1 MSYTP
6 EKQKPA
12 SGPVPDATHRASALR
27 GHSNPLDALLQR
39 LDGVQKSGNGYRARC
54 PACGGRSRKLSVSEA
69 DNGAVLLHCFA
80 SCDALNVMQAVGMTL
95 ADLFPVRLAPQTEQE
110 RRSALRSARLSQW
123 GAALEVLVVEALIV
137 VIAARQLARWQY
149 LSEEDDQ
156 RLAVACDR
164 LEQAWKT
171 LRGMRP

>member
-1 MSYTP
+1 MSHTP
-6 EKQKPA
+6 EKRNPA
-12 SGPVPDATHRASALR
+12 GGPGFGTTHRASALQS
-27 GHSNPLDALLQR
+27 HSSPLDALLQR
-39 LDGVQKSGNGYRARC
+39 LDGVQKSGTGYRARC
-54 PACGGRSRKLSVSEA
+54 PACGGRSRKLSVSEI

-80 SCDALNVMQAVGMTL
+80 GCGALSVVQAVGLTL
-95 ADLFPVRLAPQTEQE
+95 ADLFPIRLAPQTDQE
-110 RRSALRSARLSQW
+110 RRSALRSARLSQL

-164 LEQAWKT
+164 LEQAWKI
-171 LRGMRP
+171 LRGMRS

>member
-1 MSYTP
+1 MSHTP
-6 EKQKPA
+6 EKRNPGG
-12 SGPVPDATHRASALR
+12 SPGVDTTHRASALQ
-27 GHSNPLDALLQR
+27 GHSSPLDALLQR

-69 DNGAVLLHCFA
+69 DEGRVILHCF
-80 SCDALNVMQAVGMTL
+80 SCRDALAVVQAVGLTL
-95 ADLFPVRLAPQTEQE
+95 ADLFPVRLAPQTAQE
-110 RRSALRSARLSQW
+110 RLNALRSARLSQC
-123 GAALEVLVVEALIV
+123 GAALEVLVIEALIV

-164 LEQAWKT
+164 LEQAWKI
-171 LRGMRP
+171 LRGMRS